1 MTGRVIPFPSRAPE
15 PPEPDNE
22 RGFEELTRVGDQAEA
37 LVVRGLLEAHG
48 IEVLLRSQV
57 APSVYPFSVGE
68 QGAVQVL
75 VRREALADEPPPPRP
90 GHPGPVLSLATA
102 GPRRQHS
109 VLGALGLL
117 AGTVRW
123 LSLRGIFPERPAG
136 ILWPLLVTALGLF
149 LTFCYR
155 EIT

>member
-1 MTGRVIPFPSRAPE
+1 VIPFPSRAPE

-37 LVVRGLLEAHG
+37 LVLRGLLEAHG

-75 VRREALADEPPPPRP
+75 VRREALATCRLLLARVT
-90 GHPGPVLSLATA
+90 PGPS
-102 GPRRQHS
+102 
-109 VLGALGLL
+109 
-117 AGTVRW
+117 
-123 LSLRGIFPERPAG
+123 FPEVGPH
-136 ILWPLLVTALGLF
+136 
-149 LTFCYR
+149 
-155 EIT
+155 